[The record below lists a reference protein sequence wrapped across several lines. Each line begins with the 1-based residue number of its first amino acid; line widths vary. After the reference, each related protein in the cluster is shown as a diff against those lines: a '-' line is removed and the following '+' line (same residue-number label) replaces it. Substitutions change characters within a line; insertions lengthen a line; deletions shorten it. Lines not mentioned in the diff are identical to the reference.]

1 MTKRNLPPREAYTC
15 KCGCGLNIIKNAVMF
30 VVQSLSI
37 SLDEDVII
45 TSGCRCL
52 NHQKKIYFDIGK
64 PPVLGSRHLTGEAA
78 DVQVKGFSADRII
91 KELRALF
98 GDSLYMYKINER
110 TVHFDIRLMS
120 KEPEI

>member
-1 MTKRNLPPREAYTC
+1 MTKRNLPPREVYEC
-15 KCGCGLNIIKNAVMF
+15 KCGCGLNITKVTVMF

-45 TSGCRCL
+45 TSGTRCL
-52 NHQKKIYFDIGK
+52 THQKRIYNNMGK
-64 PPVLGSRHLTGEAA
+64 PPALGSSHLTGEAA
-78 DVQVKGFSADRII
+78 DVQVKGFSANRII

-98 GDSLYMYKINER
+98 GDQLYMYKINER
-110 TVHFDIRLMS
+110 TVHFDIRFMS